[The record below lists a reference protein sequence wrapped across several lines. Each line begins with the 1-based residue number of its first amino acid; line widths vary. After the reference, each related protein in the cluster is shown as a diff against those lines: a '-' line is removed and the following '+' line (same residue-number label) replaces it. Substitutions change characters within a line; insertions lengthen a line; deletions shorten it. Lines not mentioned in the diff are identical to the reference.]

1 MYVDI
6 YLGSLYAWQGACK
19 HRRICTI
26 LVQESD
32 DVLYRNLM
40 RTTVQFVQ
48 VEEWLQQMVHQNQL
62 VRRQSRR
69 PRLKKALAGYS
80 TSVQSR
86 SLPVYKESLTRRY
99 NFPITIAHL
108 EVCNQNIGRPRVR

>member
-6 YLGSLYAWQGACK
+6 LESLYAWQGACK
-19 HRRICTI
+19 HRRVCTI

-32 DVLYRNLM
+32 DVLYRDLM

-48 VEEWLQQMVHQNQL
+48 VEECLQQMVHQNQL

-69 PRLKKALAGYS
+69 PRSTTALAGPL

-86 SLPVYKESLTRRY
+86 SVRIDRESPSRQY
-99 NFPITIAHL
+99 NFPIAIDP
-108 EVCNQNIGRPRVR
+108 PRGLYSCRRSTK